1 VKPAAAVTSTKN
13 GGTDGVTVVLE
24 LGVGETVAVGDSVGS
39 SLRVDEGVCEG
50 VAVTVA
56 LEVCVGEGVGE
67 GAAVSVGEKV
77 LLGVGVCVGEAVRV
91 GDAVSVAEG
100 VSVVLLGVALAVGVG
115 QPRTEASTAR
125 MSSSIPTLPPPS

>member
-1 VKPAAAVTSTKN
+1 MTSTKN
-13 GGTDGVTVVLE
+13 GGTDGVIVVLE

-39 SLRVDEGVCEG
+39 SLRVDGGVCEG

-77 LLGVGVCVGEAVRV
+77 SLGVRVCVGEAVRV
-91 GDAVSVAEG
+91 GEQKLRIDGVVGGRHRHCIQVAAPG
-100 VSVVLLGVALAVGVG
+100 ARVA
-115 QPRTEASTAR
+115 RSSTRSTSRAR
-125 MSSSIPTLPPPS
+125 QS